1 MDGRYRLY
9 FEDEL
14 LGVYDDLESVVE
26 AIKEETR
33 NDQRNNHKDSDE
45 AVHAGRGQTA
55 AERLQSDGH
64 WLSCRNCI
72 QLSVRSGAV
81 HGQSGILWNRMHAA
95 DLLLLEH
102 GDDV

>member
-9 FEDEL
+9 FEDKL

-45 AVHAGRGQTA
+45 AVQAG
-55 AERLQSDGH
+55 
-64 WLSCRNCI
+64 
-72 QLSVRSGAV
+72 
-81 HGQSGILWNRMHAA
+81 
-95 DLLLLEH
+95 
-102 GDDV
+102 